1 MNNDD
6 DNDDNISPSLSESEQ
21 EEEEEEQE
29 EEQEEE
35 EEEQEEEEE
44 VVGCE
49 HYVRR
54 CLLVAPCCDK
64 AYVCR
69 HCHND
74 AEAHEMD
81 RHAVKEVVCAECNE
95 RQPVSNACLNNECGT
110 QFAAYF
116 CAVCN
121 FFDDRV
127 ERNYYHCD
135 KCGIC
140 RVKGAADFVHC
151 DTCRT
156 CVSSDNHRC
165 KAEQFH
171 ADCPICL
178 ENLFHSTK
186 PAHVPACGHPI
197 HAHCMMNCLQQNRI
211 GCPLCRKTML
221 SPESVQNYNAA
232 VDALIS
238 MHPMQE
244 ELLVVIRCNDCDFK
258 GSIQFHPYGMKC
270 GGCGGYN
277 TARGD

>member
-1 MNNDD
+1 MNNNGVNNDD
-6 DNDDNISPSLSESEQ
+6 ISRSSMGTMGTVGT
-21 EEEEEEQE
+21 
-29 EEQEEE
+29 
-35 EEEQEEEEE
+35 

-54 CLLVAPCCDK
+54 CRLVATCCNK

-81 RHAVKEVVCAECNE
+81 RHAVKEVVCAECNNQ
-95 RQPVSNACLNNECGT
+95 QPVSNTCLNCGI

-121 FFDDRV
+121 FFDDRT

-140 RVKGAADFVHC
+140 RVKGNAGEFKHC
-151 DTCRT
+151 DKCGT
-156 CVSSDNHRC
+156 CVASLDHDHKC
-165 KAEQFH
+165 KADRFH
-171 ADCPICL
+171 TDCPICL

-186 PAHVPACGHPI
+186 PATVLPCGHPM
-197 HAHCMMNCLQQNRI
+197 HAHCQLNCFQQNRLS
-211 GCPLCRKTML
+211 CPLCRKTML
-221 SPESVQNYNAA
+221 PPARLQQHTAMM
-232 VDALIS
+232 DALIEAN
-238 MHPMQE
+238 PFQE
-244 ELLVVIRCNDCDFK
+244 ELTFVVKCNDCDFN
-258 GSIQFHPYGMKC
+258 GPIAFHPYGMKC

-277 TARGD
+277 TSKN